1 MTEADI
7 LNAKI
12 LIIDDAEANLKLLE
26 DLLAREGFHQ
36 IISTADSTRALDLFK
51 AFEPDLVLL
60 DLMMPELDGYAV
72 LEMLSRHIP
81 SDSYLPVLVVTADA
95 TIVAKRKALALGAKD
110 FLTKPFD
117 TIEAMLRVWNLLETR
132 LLYRHLKSLN
142 PAIKPAVHPSPTQ
155 APNQAK
161 PGE

>member
-1 MTEADI
+1 MNESDI

-12 LIIDDAEANLKLLE
+12 LVIDDADANLRLLE

-36 IISTADSTRALDLFK
+36 VISTADSTRAIDLFT
-51 AFEPDLVLL
+51 AFEPDLILL

-72 LEMLSRHIP
+72 LDILSRHIP
-81 SDSYLPVLVVTADA
+81 KDEYLPVLVLTADA
-95 TIVAKRKALALGAKD
+95 TIAARRKALALGAKD

-132 LLYRHLKSLN
+132 LLYRQLKALN
-142 PAIKPAVHPSPTQ
+142 HNVTPVQHPRTES
-155 APNQAK
+155 N
-161 PGE
+161 

>member
-1 MTEADI
+1 MNETDI

-12 LIIDDAEANLKLLE
+12 LIVDDAEANLKLLE
-26 DLLAREGFHQ
+26 DLLTREGFHQ
-36 IISTADSTRALDLFK
+36 IISTSDSTRALDLFI
-51 AFEPDLVLL
+51 AFQPDLILL

-72 LEMLSRHIP
+72 LEILSRHIP
-81 SDSYLPVLVVTADA
+81 KDEYLPVLVLTADA

-132 LLYRHLKSLN
+132 ILYRQLKALN
-142 PAIKPAVHPSPTQ
+142 KEIKPIAHSPHIH
-155 APNQAK
+155 
-161 PGE
+161 E

>member
-1 MTEADI
+1 MNETDI

-12 LIIDDAEANLKLLE
+12 LIVDDAEANLKLLE
-26 DLLAREGFHQ
+26 DLLTREGFHQ
-36 IISTADSTRALDLFK
+36 IISTTDSTRALDLFI
-51 AFEPDLVLL
+51 AFQPDLILL

-72 LEMLSRHIP
+72 LEILSRHIP
-81 SDSYLPVLVVTADA
+81 KDEYLPVLVLTADA

-132 LLYRHLKSLN
+132 ILYRQLKALN
-142 PAIKPAVHPSPTQ
+142 KEIKPIAHPS
-155 APNQAK
+155 K
-161 PGE
+161 KDK

>member
-1 MTEADI
+1 MNETDI

-26 DLLAREGFHQ
+26 DLLTREGFHQ
-36 IISTADSTRALDLFK
+36 IISTTDSTRALDLFI
-51 AFEPDLVLL
+51 AFQPDLILL

-72 LEMLSRHIP
+72 LEILSRHIP
-81 SDSYLPVLVVTADA
+81 KDEYLPVLVLTADA
-95 TIVAKRKALALGAKD
+95 NIVAKRKALALGAKD

-132 LLYRHLKSLN
+132 ILYRQLKALN
-142 PAIKPAVHPSPTQ
+142 KEIKPIAHPS
-155 APNQAK
+155 K
-161 PGE
+161 KDK